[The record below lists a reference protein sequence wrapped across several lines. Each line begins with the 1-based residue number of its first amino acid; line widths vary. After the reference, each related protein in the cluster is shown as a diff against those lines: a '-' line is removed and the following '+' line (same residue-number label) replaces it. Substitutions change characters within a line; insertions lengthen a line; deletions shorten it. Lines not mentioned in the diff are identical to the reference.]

1 HRNCRVDRITVL
13 QGVTYSI
20 MDICVFWDGKRWS
33 TNGCDTKPVNS
44 THTLCSCSHLSSF
57 AILTSFEKE
66 HKNVLTFIGL
76 SVSILCL
83 TLSFLTFVL
92 CRALRSAHTSVL
104 LALIGCL
111 FLAQLLFLLGTP
123 QTWNRVSTFCSI
135 IAGGLHFFFLCAFSW
150 MSVESILLF
159 LTVRN
164 LQAMNYLTTR
174 RSLFP
179 LLCAIGFGVPVV
191 IVTISAAIQPLEY
204 GTSKACWLSSK
215 IIWSF
220 LGPVLAHIV
229 VSLVMFIHS
238 CSTPILRLSHFC
250 SLKTSRKSWV
260 LQYPAMLLIF
270 KSLAQVLLL
279 GCTWLLGYFQL
290 GAGAPV
296 MAYLFILLNSLQ
308 GFFIFLVHCLLN
320 RQVRIKYRA
329 SKAFYLSPRCSTNST
344 FKFLRL

>member
-1 HRNCRVDRITVL
+1 NVSLRLRKIVHEECNGEPDPTDKL
-13 QGVTYSI
+13 E
-20 MDICVFWDGKRWS
+20 CVFWDGKRWS
-33 TNGCDTKPVNS
+33 SSGCDTKRENS

-57 AILTSFEKE
+57 AILTSFEEE
-66 HKNVLTFIGL
+66 HKTVLTYIGL
-76 SVSILCL
+76 SVSLLCL
-83 TLSFLTFVL
+83 ALSFLTFVL

-104 LALIGCL
+104 LTLIGCL
-111 FLAQLLFLLGTP
+111 FLAQLLFILGKRAHPRTL
-123 QTWNRVSTFCSI
+123 CSI

-164 LQAMNYLTTR
+164 LQAMNYLTSR

-191 IVTISAAIQPLEY
+191 IVTISAAVQPQEY
-204 GTSKACWLSSK
+204 GTSKTVPPALLTPAYSILSPLYIFFLQVNTTLL
-215 IIWSF
+215 IIT
-220 LGPVLAHIV
+220 LCLLRKKLATLNSN
-229 VSLVMFIHS
+229 VS
-238 CSTPILRLSHFC
+238 T
-250 SLKTSRKSWV
+250 LKDKR
-260 LQYPAMLLIF
+260 LLIF

-279 GCTWLLGYFQL
+279 GCTWILGYFQL

-320 RQVRIKYRA
+320 RQVTIKYRA